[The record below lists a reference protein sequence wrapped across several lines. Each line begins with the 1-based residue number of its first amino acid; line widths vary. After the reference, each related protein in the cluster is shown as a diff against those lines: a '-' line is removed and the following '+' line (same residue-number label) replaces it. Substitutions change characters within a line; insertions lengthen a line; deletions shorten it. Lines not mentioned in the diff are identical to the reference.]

1 MDICLLYKKKLRHM
15 ILHIET
21 NDAVLKTFRQTLD
34 ELLQLKQFGTN
45 MLSTCRVFMSRPTMH
60 AGNSKAALKL
70 SNLNKHLR

>member
-1 MDICLLYKKKLRHM
+1 M

-45 MLSTCRVFMSRPTMH
+45 MLSSCRVFMSRPTMH